1 MFNSIIPQL
10 VRFFIVTSLVS
21 LLVFLLIHMIP
32 GDPVEVMLGESAQPA
47 DMLALRHH
55 LGLDKPLL
63 EQMGSYFFKLFHG
76 DLGQSLH
83 QQRPVADIIAERL
96 PATLYL
102 TSVALIIAL
111 MIAIP
116 AGIMSAYNK
125 GRYSDTA
132 TMMLSLAAVSIPNF
146 WLGPMLILV
155 FSIWLAWTPV
165 GGNESLQAIWLPAI
179 TLGSGLAAI
188 LTRMVRSTMLEVMH
202 EDYIR
207 TAKAKGQS
215 IFAILWH
222 HAMANAWLPILTI
235 VGMQLGALLAGSVI
249 TETIFSWPG
258 LGSLM
263 IESIQKRDYPVVQGC
278 ILLISLFYV
287 SVNMLTDILYAVI
300 DPRVVHRA

>member
-1 MFNSIIPQL
+1 MFSSVLPQL
-10 VRFFIVTSLVS
+10 LRFFIVTLLVS
-21 LLVFLLIHMIP
+21 LLVFLLIHLIP

-47 DMLALRHH
+47 DLVALRHH
-55 LGLDKPLL
+55 LGLDRPLL
-63 EQMGSYFFKLFHG
+63 EQMGDYYFNLFQG

-83 QQRPVADIIAERL
+83 QQRPVADIIVERI

-116 AGIMSAYNK
+116 AGIMSAYKK

-215 IFAILWH
+215 VFAVLWY

-287 SVNMLTDILYAVI
+287 SVNMLTDIMYTLI
-300 DPRVVHRA
+300 DPRVAHRA